1 MSDYLITV
9 AFEIVEPRIK
19 LLSGDSGFAKRGAY
33 LGPEIVTRLLGRR
46 LESSP
51 AFKDKHE
58 HSNPGVF
65 NEHLVSFKVVRIHG
79 ANSVVVLTFDLP
91 VKSIEVAEDVRRV
104 KSNRVMSIC
113 SKAGFELVFE
123 HYIYGVAASTSSPK
137 LGLESLVQNTWMHF
151 AASGDNLF
159 LHQQIAEDLATRIA
173 IERALIAKALDDPQN
188 SFIRWTR
195 TPFAARSV
203 RNWPVELLID
213 KQSTQQAFKL
223 TRDAMNLANLR
234 EEVLDRARTWY
245 LGVGTILAFVG
256 AIVAL
261 VALFRT

>member
-1 MSDYLITV
+1 VSDYLITV
-9 AFEIVEPRIK
+9 AFEIVTPKTKFLIGS
-19 LLSGDSGFAKRGAY
+19 SGLTRRRTKP
-33 LGPEIVTRLLGRR
+33 GPGIVTRLLGRR
-46 LESSP
+46 IENAP
-51 AFKDKHE
+51 AFKDEYE
-58 HSNPGVF
+58 HPNPVLF
-65 NEHLVSFKVVRIHG
+65 NKHLVSLKVVRIHG
-79 ANSVVVLTFDLP
+79 ANSVVALTFDLP
-91 VKSIEVAEDVRRV
+91 AKNIESAKDLRRV
-104 KSNRVMSIC
+104 NSTRVQRIC
-113 SKAGFELVFE
+113 SEAGFELVSG
-123 HYIYGVAASTSSPK
+123 HYVYGVTASTSSPK
-137 LGLESLVQNTWMHF
+137 LGLESHVQDAWMHF
-151 AASGDNLF
+151 AAASENLF
-159 LHQQIAEDLATRIA
+159 LHRQLAEALATRIA
-173 IERALIAKALDDPQN
+173 IERSLIAEALDDPQN